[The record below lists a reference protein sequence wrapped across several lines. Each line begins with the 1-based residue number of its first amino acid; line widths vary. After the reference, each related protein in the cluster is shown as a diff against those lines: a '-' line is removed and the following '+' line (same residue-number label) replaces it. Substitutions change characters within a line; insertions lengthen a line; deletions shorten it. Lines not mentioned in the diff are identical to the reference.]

1 MIKKIK
7 SLSLIPWRIKKY
19 HQKKVLPVYYW
30 RHRLIN
36 LLMVLLIVLIIS
48 RIFYLQVVNKHFLQY
63 QGEQRSVRFMSKPAY
78 RGIIFDRNG
87 TALAVS
93 TPVISV
99 WANPGELIKAKD
111 SWNELA
117 ALLKIDKSALI
128 KKIQDNRHLNF
139 IYLKRHLIPED
150 AQRILKKKIT
160 GVYGLD
166 EFHRY
171 YPAAAIT
178 AQLIG
183 MTNIDDQ
190 GQSGLELMY
199 NGWLAGTP
207 GKERIV
213 RDLLGHAIDKT
224 EIVKSEKPGNA
235 LYLSIDLRLQYLAY
249 RELMQTVTQSNA
261 SSGTIAMMSPQT
273 GEVLAMVSYPSF
285 NPNNR
290 KDYSSQAARNRAI
303 TDQYEPGSTI
313 KAFTV
318 AAALNSGLFTP
329 ETTINT
335 APGWMVVNNYTI
347 KDTHNFGVLTT
358 QEVLMRSSNIGTSK
372 MAFAMGQKKLV
383 DLLGDFGFGKP
394 TGINFPGEAIGYV
407 PFEKKLSKAGLSN
420 LSFGYHLSV
429 TPLQMIRAYSGLAL
443 GGVLPVASLLK
454 QDVPQQGVR
463 VISRENAQQVVDML
477 KQTVEH
483 GTGKKAQI
491 SGYTV
496 AGKTGTSHKVEGEGY
511 NRKSYYSSFIG
522 MAPANNPKLVM
533 VVILNDVKKGS
544 YYGGQ
549 IAGPVFSRL
558 AGTTLRLL
566 GVTPDKMATIKN
578 NLPVNANANGTGQ

>member
-1 MIKKIK
+1 
-7 SLSLIPWRIKKY
+7 
-19 HQKKVLPVYYW
+19 
-30 RHRLIN
+30 
-36 LLMVLLIVLIIS
+36 
-48 RIFYLQVVNKHFLQY
+48 
-63 QGEQRSVRFMSKPAY
+63 
-78 RGIIFDRNG
+78 
-87 TALAVS
+87 
-93 TPVISV
+93 
-99 WANPGELIKAKD
+99 
-111 SWNELA
+111 
-117 ALLKIDKSALI
+117 
-128 KKIQDNRHLNF
+128 
-139 IYLKRHLIPED
+139 
-150 AQRILKKKIT
+150 
-160 GVYGLD
+160 
-166 EFHRY
+166 
-171 YPAAAIT
+171 
-178 AQLIG
+178 
-183 MTNIDDQ
+183 
-190 GQSGLELMY
+190 
-199 NGWLAGTP
+199 
-207 GKERIV
+207 
-213 RDLLGHAIDKT
+213 
-224 EIVKSEKPGNA
+224 
-235 LYLSIDLRLQYLAY
+235 
-249 RELMQTVTQSNA
+249 
-261 SSGTIAMMSPQT
+261 
-273 GEVLAMVSYPSF
+273 
-285 NPNNR
+285 
-290 KDYSSQAARNRAI
+290 
-303 TDQYEPGSTI
+303 
-313 KAFTV
+313 
-318 AAALNSGLFTP
+318 
-329 ETTINT
+329 
-335 APGWMVVNNYTI
+335 
-347 KDTHNFGVLTT
+347 
-358 QEVLMRSSNIGTSK
+358 
-372 MAFAMGQKKLV
+372 QKKLV

-496 AGKTGTSHKVEGEGY
+496 AGKTGTSHKAEGEGY

-578 NLPVNANANGTGQ
+578 DLPVNANANANGTGQ